1 MFQARCLL
9 LDWDAEVWKGCK
21 GLRCLGLCALVV
33 VEGVGQPARCP
44 GSLSTGLDAC
54 LGADEV

>member
-21 GLRCLGLCALVV
+21 GLRCLGLCTLVV
-33 VEGVGQPARCP
+33 VEGVDQPCEM
-44 GSLSTGLDAC
+44 LVVIEYQTEC
-54 LGADEV
+54 LPWGR